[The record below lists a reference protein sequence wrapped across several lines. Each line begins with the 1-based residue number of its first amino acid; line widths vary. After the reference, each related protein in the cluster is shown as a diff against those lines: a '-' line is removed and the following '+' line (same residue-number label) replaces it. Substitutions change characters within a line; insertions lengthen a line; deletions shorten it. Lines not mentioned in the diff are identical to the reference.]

1 MGKSH
6 TQIDTLGAH
15 HLLKFMNIVDS
26 RLGWF
31 SLDVGVFV
39 LEFSCK
45 HQHVRY
51 RLIRNFAPLLTLL
64 MLTSRPG
71 MGSRSPI
78 WVEKHRELKW
88 AEFQSSRSCQI
99 FELVEASEENS
110 RLIFW
115 QTMPFNV
122 KWIKWYLY
130 HCVVD
135 FRFSTTVTS
144 YRQLRYN

>member
-39 LEFSCK
+39 LDFSCK

-51 RLIRNFAPLLTLL
+51 R
-64 MLTSRPG
+64 
-71 MGSRSPI
+71 
-78 WVEKHRELKW
+78 
-88 AEFQSSRSCQI
+88 
-99 FELVEASEENS
+99 
-110 RLIFW
+110 
-115 QTMPFNV
+115 
-122 KWIKWYLY
+122 
-130 HCVVD
+130 
-135 FRFSTTVTS
+135 
-144 YRQLRYN
+144 